1 MLYSSVCQACFL
13 ISLKLLLAQEIHPTT
28 ILIIRSLLGLIVFV
42 PWMIKQKFLFPKSN
56 LKVHFIRSGAF
67 LIGGFALLISLNTL
81 PMTTVIMITYTSPM
95 LVCLAAAIIFKEKI
109 TAYHVVALLM
119 SFVGVN
125 MLFTGEILV
134 NALGIISALV
144 ATLMITI
151 AQISLKWLSQTENKT
166 DIFVTQLLF
175 TLPAFISFYFIFGEL
190 PNLEHL
196 PSFNH
201 LPLLIIMTFSFVLGQ
216 LFLINAL
223 GKSELNKLM
232 PLDSFRLILVATS
245 GLLLFDESIS
255 LYLVIGSALIL
266 IATMITFKLN
276 LQLNTK

>member
-13 ISLKLLLAQEIHPTT
+13 ITLKLLLALEIDTTT
-28 ILIIRSLLGLIVFV
+28 ILIIRSSLGLIIFV
-42 PWMIKQKFLFPKSN
+42 PWMIKKKFFFPKSN
-56 LKVHFIRSGAF
+56 LKIHFIRSGAF

-95 LVCLAAAIIFKEKI
+95 LVCLAAVIIFKEKI
-109 TAYHVVALLM
+109 TAYHIIALLLN
-119 SFVGVN
+119 FVGVN

-134 NALGIISALV
+134 DTIGIISALV

-151 AQISLKWLSQTENKT
+151 AQISLKCLSQTENKT

-175 TLPAFISFYFIFGEL
+175 TLPVLIALYFIFGEL
-190 PNLEHL
+190 PSMEHL

-223 GKSELNKLM
+223 SKSELNKLM
-232 PLDSFRLILVATS
+232 PLDSVRLILVAAS

-266 IATMITFKLN
+266 IATLITFKPALK
-276 LQLNTK
+276 LNTK